1 MTRKVPPKK
10 AAKKKP
16 KKGEPQTVYI
26 AVRRMVSVNDSFT
39 EPDRVFATK
48 AAAQTHAE
56 KLNRELRTLTN
67 PFEDERYPGDFLDS
81 GDDDDF
87 IKVLTALGLTAP
99 KPPKGQSYANWEQW
113 WDRTYPD
120 LIDAHRI
127 ALWDALSE
135 FEWYGVKQT
144 TLED

>member
-1 MTRKVPPKK
+1 MTRKTTSKK

-16 KKGEPQTVYI
+16 KKDEPRTVYI

-48 AAAQTHAE
+48 AAALAHAE

-67 PFEDERYPGDFLDS
+67 PFADDRYPGDFLDS
-81 GDDDDF
+81 GDDEDF
-87 IKVLTALGLTAP
+87 VKVLKKLDIAVP
-99 KPPKGQSYANWEQW
+99 KSPKGQSYVNWEQW

-120 LIDAHRI
+120 LIDAHRV
-127 ALWDALSE
+127 AVWDALDE
-135 FEWYGVKQT
+135 FEWYAVKQT

>member
-1 MTRKVPPKK
+1 MTRKTTSKK

-16 KKGEPQTVYI
+16 KKDEPRTVYI

-39 EPDRVFATK
+39 EPTHVFATR
-48 AAAQTHAE
+48 AAARKHADH
-56 KLNRELRTLTN
+56 LNSELRAYTN
-67 PFEDERYPGDFLDS
+67 PFADDRYPGDFLKS

-87 IKVLTALGLTAP
+87 IKLLKKLGLVTP
-99 KPPKGQSYANWEQW
+99 KPPKGQSYARWEEW

-120 LIDAHRI
+120 LIDAHRV
-127 ALWDALSE
+127 ALWDALDE
-135 FEWYGVKQT
+135 FEWYAVKQT